1 MTEQTSPRIFEIA
14 LDGIN
19 KKLKLNPKNPRYLRQ
34 VVLLE
39 KILKDIYID
48 INNTITGT
56 LTLSSKMNTSGF
68 INYDFDFKMPGSEE
82 MKLFRHVNSLKLRDI
97 EQKSGVPY
105 EAIRRIENGKQA
117 PHKHWVKLC
126 KYYSSVSQK

>member
-19 KKLKLNPKNPRYLRQ
+19 KKLKINPKNPRYLRKR
-34 VVLLE
+34 VDLE
-39 KILKDIYID
+39 KRLKKIYID
-48 INNTITGT
+48 VNNANKGT
-56 LTLSSKMNTSGF
+56 LTISSKMNTSEY
-68 INYDFDFKMPGSEE
+68 INYDFDFKIPGSEE
-82 MKLFRHVNSLKLRDI
+82 MKLFRHITSMKLLDI

-105 EAIRRIENGKQA
+105 ESIRRIENGKQA